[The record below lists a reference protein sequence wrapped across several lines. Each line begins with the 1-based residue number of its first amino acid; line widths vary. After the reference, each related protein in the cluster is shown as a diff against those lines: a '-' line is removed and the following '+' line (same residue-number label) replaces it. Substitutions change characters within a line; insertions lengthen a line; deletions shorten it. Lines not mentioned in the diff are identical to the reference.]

1 MWGLT
6 PLCKTR
12 TVGAGRGRAWYT
24 GPKLVRGYRSEST
37 LLDLRLVAVAALVL
51 ALSVWLPAV
60 PAAAQ
65 AVTEK
70 PTGLTAT
77 ATAHNRVTLEW
88 DDPADASI
96 TVYEILLR
104 TPTTEG
110 SGVLSVIATTIA
122 SHSPGSC
129 WTRVLV
135 MVPEKW
141 TVDEGDDAVF
151 RLRRF
156 GNYITLPVN
165 VEVAESNRDGSVL
178 APGER
183 GLRAFTFEA
192 VKVALAQ
199 ARNAEVSA
207 EELLVDDGW
216 KAVEVEPKTIAVNCN
231 GANGHH
237 DADGIG
243 LTVELVVSDNGHAA
257 NGNGHAPVA
266 VNSPPRTGYG
276 GNGANGHHD
285 EAEEPQQT
293 LFSWAEF
300 MAEPVKPKAR
310 KAQAPSLLEWAVEW
324 ELEAE
329 PIGAGR

>member
-1 MWGLT
+1 M
-6 PLCKTR
+6 
-12 TVGAGRGRAWYT
+12 
-24 GPKLVRGYRSEST
+24 
-37 LLDLRLVAVAALVL
+37 AALVL
-51 ALSVWLPAV
+51 ALSVWLTAV

-65 AVTEK
+65 AVPEK

-77 ATAHNRVTLEW
+77 AATHNWVTLEW

-110 SGVLSVIATTIA
+110 SGVLSVIATTTA

-156 GNYITLPVN
+156 GNYMTLPVN

-183 GLRAFTFEA
+183 DLRTFTFEA
-192 VKVALAQ
+192 INEFVTVSIPTVADDKHEGDDHPSVLLFLLQGHGYLLTSPSAGSSKPYSMASITVLNDDFPPGVKVTTLPSIRDRIDGADRVVALVPDLET
-199 ARNAEVSA
+199 R
-207 EELLVDDGW
+207 
-216 KAVEVEPKTIAVNCN
+216 IA
-231 GANGHH
+231 G
-237 DADGIG
+237 
-243 LTVELVVSDNGHAA
+243 
-257 NGNGHAPVA
+257 
-266 VNSPPRTGYG
+266 G
-276 GNGANGHHD
+276 GNGASSRPSSHCRSRSVPLACRPS
-285 EAEEPQQT
+285 ETLSRQT
-293 LFSWAEF
+293 YADGER
-300 MAEPVKPKAR
+300 VGNR
-310 KAQAPSLLEWAVEW
+310 
-324 ELEAE
+324 
-329 PIGAGR
+329 R